1 MYPPALFF
9 FFTALWE
16 FSGELN
22 LKCVAVILKMGHWA
36 GHYLVNKVPFSD
48 MPLVVGELPA
58 LISMGSAIST
68 TEWLFVCSHLS
79 SQKWCHD
86 LWLWFGLCAQW
97 TLLNKQARCGDWGGM
112 NAVMLGS
119 QSAESHYTCL
129 HMSYHRF
136 CTIALDK
143 FSVELDES
151 VTDGLNTDGN
161 PLCRQQNDSTEICLG
176 IRNKWQLPMLHLHL
190 TRGLVDASS
199 FLVFA
204 EMSKEVIEK
213 YCMNPSHMAKIKW

>member
-1 MYPPALFF
+1 
-9 FFTALWE
+9 
-16 FSGELN
+16 
-22 LKCVAVILKMGHWA
+22 MGHWA

-58 LISMGSAIST
+58 PISMGSAIST

-86 LWLWFGLCAQW
+86 LCLWFGLCAQRM
-97 TLLNKQARCGDWGGM
+97 LLNKQARCGDWGGM

-119 QSAESHYTCL
+119 QSAESHYTSAYVLPSIL
-129 HMSYHRF
+129 HHRLGQILSRVGRVGHRWAEHRWQS
-136 CTIALDK
+136 TLQTT
-143 FSVELDES
+143 EWH
-151 VTDGLNTDGN
+151 
-161 PLCRQQNDSTEICLG
+161 STEICLG

-199 FLVFA
+199 FLGFA
-204 EMSKEVIEK
+204 EMSKQVIEK
-213 YCMNPSHMAKIKW
+213 YRMNPSHMAKIKW

>member
-1 MYPPALFF
+1 MNISKPPPHFFLFF
-9 FFTALWE
+9 LFFLTVLWE

-22 LKCVAVILKMGHWA
+22 FKCVAVILKMGHWA

-58 LISMGSAIST
+58 PISMGSAIST

-86 LWLWFGLCAQW
+86 LWLWFGLCAQRM
-97 TLLNKQARCGDWGGM
+97 LLNKQARCGDWGGM

-119 QSAESHYTCL
+119 QSAESHYTSL

-161 PLCRQQNDSTEICLG
+161 PLCRQQNDTALKS
-176 IRNKWQLPMLHLHL
+176 
-190 TRGLVDASS
+190 AS
-199 FLVFA
+199 V
-204 EMSKEVIEK
+204 
-213 YCMNPSHMAKIKW
+213 